1 MVLKCGLVAAMRVIE
16 PLAYFSKNS
25 FDLGSI
31 EAMRF
36 ELVEARFIIY
46 ASSEMVFS
54 FSDSSSYFSYV
65 LSAYKDFILRN
76 RTDVA
81 SAIELK
87 LYDALS
93 GVDRMAETSH
103 ILKTSDA
110 VDRND
115 RRREVLLALPSV
127 AAPQGEDILA
137 GFHRLAVEGEGPTTT
152 GAVNLVEQTPMP
164 LV

>member
-1 MVLKCGLVAAMRVIE
+1 MRLIE
-16 PLAYFSKNS
+16 PHAYYSKVP

-31 EAMRF
+31 ESMESMRF
-36 ELVEARFIIY
+36 ELAEARFIIY
-46 ASSEMVFS
+46 TSSEMVFS

-65 LSAYKDFILRN
+65 LSAYKDFILSDFILSS

-93 GVDRMAETSH
+93 GVDRIVETSH
-103 ILKTSDA
+103 ILKSGNGI
-110 VDRND
+110 DRND
-115 RRREVLLALPSV
+115 RRREVLFTLPNV

-152 GAVNLVEQTPMP
+152 GAVNLAEQTPMP

>member
-1 MVLKCGLVAAMRVIE
+1 MRVIE

-65 LSAYKDFILRN
+65 LSAYKDFILRS

-115 RRREVLLALPSV
+115 RRREVLFALPSV

-152 GAVNLVEQTPMP
+152 GAVNLAEQTPMP

>member
-1 MVLKCGLVAAMRVIE
+1 MVLRWGWVATMRVIE
-16 PLAYFSKNS
+16 PLAYYSKVS

-31 EAMRF
+31 ETMRF
-36 ELVEARFIIY
+36 ELVGVRFIIY
-46 ASSEMVFS
+46 ASSEMVYD
-54 FSDSSSYFSYV
+54 FSDSSSYFSHV
-65 LSAYKDFILRN
+65 LSAYKDFILRG

-81 SAIELK
+81 SIIELK

-93 GVDRMAETSH
+93 GVDRTAEASH
-103 ILKTSDA
+103 ILKTGNGI
-110 VDRND
+110 DRND
-115 RRREVLLALPSV
+115 RIREVLSALPNI

-152 GAVNLVEQTPMP
+152 GAVNLVEQMSMP

>member
-1 MVLKCGLVAAMRVIE
+1 MRVIE
-16 PLAYFSKNS
+16 PLAYFSKDY

-65 LSAYKDFILRN
+65 LSAYKDFILIS

-93 GVDRMAETSH
+93 GVDRIVETSH
-103 ILKTSDA
+103 ILKTSGA
-110 VDRND
+110 IDRND
-115 RRREVLLALPSV
+115 RRREVLFALPSV

-137 GFHRLAVEGEGPTTT
+137 GFHRLVDEGEGPTTT
-152 GAVNLVEQTPMP
+152 GAVNLVEQMPMS